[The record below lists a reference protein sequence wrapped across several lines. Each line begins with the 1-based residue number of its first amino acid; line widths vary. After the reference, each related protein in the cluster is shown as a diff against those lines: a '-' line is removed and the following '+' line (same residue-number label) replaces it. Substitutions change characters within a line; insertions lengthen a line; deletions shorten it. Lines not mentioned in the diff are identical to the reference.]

1 MTAVGSRPDVA
12 AQITALLAVDLR
24 CDPDPEPP
32 AGARRVFDDDATMGE
47 ELDLATVEFLAPAQD
62 GRQRTLDRLPA
73 MSSLRVIQMLSAG
86 VDWIVEAVPPGVLL
100 CDGRGVHDPSTAE
113 WVLAAI
119 LASIREVP
127 AFVGAQRAGL
137 WTHRQTAALAGST
150 VLIVGYGSIGAA
162 VEARLAPF
170 EVEVLR
176 VARRAR
182 PGVAGEA
189 ELPALLPKADVVV
202 LLVPLV
208 PATRGLVDAA
218 FLARL
223 RDGALLVNAARGP
236 VVDTGALLAK
246 LATGRIRAALDVTDP
261 EPLPAGHPLWR
272 APNLLLTPHVAGA
285 TALWIPRARTLVYE
299 QLARYAAGEPL
310 HNLVTDGY

>member
-1 MTAVGSRPDVA
+1 MTAVASRPSGA
-12 AQITALLAVDLR
+12 GEITAVLAADLR
-24 CDPDPEPP
+24 CDPDPVPP
-32 AGARRVFDDDATMGE
+32 AGVRRVFDDVTAGE
-47 ELDLATVEFLAPAQD
+47 DFDLAAVEFLAPAQD

-119 LASIREVP
+119 LASIREIP
-127 AFVGAQRAGL
+127 AFVAAQREGV
-137 WTHRQTAALAGST
+137 WTHHQTAALAGST

-176 VARRAR
+176 VARRGR
-182 PGVAGEA
+182 PGVSAEA

-202 LLVPLV
+202 ILVPLV

-218 FLARL
+218 FLGRL

-236 VVDTGALLAK
+236 IVDTDALLAE

-261 EPLPAGHPLWR
+261 EPLPAGHPLWA

-285 TALWIPRARTLVYE
+285 TELWIPRARALVYE
-299 QLARYAAGEPL
+299 QLARYASGEPL
-310 HNLVTDGY
+310 RNVVTDGY